1 MLINSDKLVSISE
14 VNQNFSKVIKLLEQH
29 KSLVIL
35 KNNKPVYILLD
46 YKKFKEEAGN
56 SSLDIDLLAKSII
69 RDSNK

>member
-69 RDSNK
+69 RDTNK

>member
-1 MLINSDKLVSISE
+1 VLINSDKLVSISE